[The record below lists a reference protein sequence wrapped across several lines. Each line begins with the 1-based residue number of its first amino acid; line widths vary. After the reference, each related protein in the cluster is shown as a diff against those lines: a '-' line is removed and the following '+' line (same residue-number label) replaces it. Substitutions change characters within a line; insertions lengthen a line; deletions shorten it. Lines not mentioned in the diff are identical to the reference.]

1 MLKKEI
7 AFDDYKKR
15 LFLGKDQMR
24 KMNIRRRC
32 NHEIFPMKMNEIAL
46 SANDQKHKVPK
57 DMIHTFA

>member
-24 KMNIRRRC
+24 KMNVIRRC
-32 NHEIFPMKMNEIAL
+32 NHEIFPMKMNKIAL
-46 SANDQKHKVPK
+46 SAKHKVPK

>member
-1 MLKKEI
+1 M

-24 KMNIRRRC
+24 KMSIVRRC
-32 NHEIFPMKMNEIAL
+32 NHEIFPMKMNKIAL
-46 SANDQKHKVPK
+46 SANDEKHKVPK